1 MPESSKGSRYSEM
14 SKTQRIKKGGEKKIL
29 SFVTSQERNISLHN
43 WVPFG
48 GVEEVRA
55 VWRCKETWEG
65 V

>member
-14 SKTQRIKKGGEKKIL
+14 SKTQRIKKGGEKRIL

-48 GVEEVRA
+48 GMEEVRA
-55 VWRCKETWEG
+55 V
-65 V
+65 